1 MKHRTVISVQPIECQ
16 CLTLACSKWGFI
28 FFHTSFLFI
37 IFTFGLTTC
46 ALKTPP
52 ASSQKPLGTS
62 ILKKTNFMILTV
74 DSLTALGKVRHFSF
88 HSKTEIYFFN
98 RIYALP
104 FELYFFSSLY
114 FWVFYGISTIISPS
128 AIPSPSAY
136 NRANLFFKIMGVFS
150 RFFLVLYND
159 IRIVTKKI
167 TFLGDF
173 FLLNLA
179 FLCTQYFQ
187 KLGTL

>member
-1 MKHRTVISVQPIECQ
+1 VGLS
-16 CLTLACSKWGFI
+16 S

-62 ILKKTNFMILTV
+62 IFKLIMKTLTV
-74 DSLTALGKVRHFSF
+74 EAKTALGKDRHFSLP
-88 HSKTEIYFFN
+88 SKTEIYFSN

-104 FELYFFSSLY
+104 FWLYFFSSLY
-114 FWVFYGISTIISPS
+114 FKVFYGISTIISPHPNS
-128 AIPSPSAY
+128 NPAAY
-136 NRANLFFKIMGVFS
+136 NRANLFFKNIGVFS

-167 TFLGDF
+167 TFLGDI

-187 KLGTL
+187 KLVNL